1 MIEVGDMTKSKSI
14 KLLGNAAIYLFLGVV
29 SIIVLFPIIFSIMGS
44 LKPVSELLT
53 GSSFFPKEIVWSNYT
68 RAFKEAN
75 FIGYIG
81 NSVLYSTVGTVISM
95 FNVCVLG
102 FCLANQDFPGKK
114 LLRLLILAT
123 MFVALGPMTLYPK
136 LEIIRSLGLTGTR
149 TAIILGTIT
158 TAGAEVFIFE
168 AYFRSQGQA
177 IDEAASLD
185 GCNLF
190 QRFFFIGLPLAKP
203 MVGTFSVI
211 FFNRIWNDFFWPY
224 VMTFTNTKIQP
235 LVVAVIALKDS
246 TGEAATEWGLLLAG
260 ASLAILPVVV
270 VYILT
275 SKWVIAGVTE
285 GAVKM

>member
-1 MIEVGDMTKSKSI
+1 MTKSKFGKI
-14 KLLGNAAIYLFLGVV
+14 AGKTGIYIFLIII
-29 SIIVLFPIIFSIMGS
+29 SIIVLFPILFSIMGS

-53 GSSFFPKEIVWSNYT
+53 GSSFFPKEIVWSNYI

-95 FNVCVLG
+95 FNVCALG

-114 LLRLLILAT
+114 LLRFLILAT

-136 LEIIRSLGLTGTR
+136 LEVIRAMGLTGTR

-168 AYFRSQGQA
+168 AYFRSQGKS
-177 IDEAASLD
+177 IDEAAALD

-190 QRFFFIGLPLAKP
+190 QRFFYIGLPLAKP
-203 MVGTFSVI
+203 MIGTFSVI

-270 VYILT
+270 VYVLT

>member
-1 MIEVGDMTKSKSI
+1 MTKNKLM
-14 KLLGNAAIYLFLGVV
+14 KLLGKAGIYLFLIIV
-29 SIIVLFPIIFSIMGS
+29 SVIVLFPILYSIMGS

-53 GSSFFPKEIVWSNYT
+53 ESGFFPKEVVWSNYV

-81 NSVLYSTVGTVISM
+81 NSVLYSTVGMIISI

-114 LLRLLILAT
+114 VLKFLILAT

-136 LEIIRSLGLTGTR
+136 LEIIRSMGLTGTR

-158 TAGAEVFIFE
+158 TAGAEVFVFE
-168 AYFRSQGQA
+168 AYFRSQGKA
-177 IDEAASLD
+177 IDEAAGLD
-185 GCNLF
+185 GCNIF
-190 QRFFFIGLPLAKP
+190 QRFFYIGLPLAKP
-203 MVGTFSVI
+203 MIGTFSII

-260 ASLAILPVVV
+260 VSLAVLPVVI
-270 VYILT
+270 VYVLT

>member
-1 MIEVGDMTKSKSI
+1 MRKYI
-14 KLLGNAAIYLFLGVV
+14 KLIQNAGIYLFLITL
-29 SIIVLFPIIFSIMGS
+29 SIIVLFPIAFSIMGS

-53 GSSFFPKEIVWSNYT
+53 DSGFWPHKVVWSNYT

-75 FIGYIG
+75 FLGYIG
-81 NSVLYSTVGTVISM
+81 NSVLYASVGTVISM

-102 FCLANQDFPGKK
+102 FCIANQEFIGKK
-114 LLRLLILAT
+114 ALRLSILAT

-136 LEIIRSLGLTGTR
+136 LEIMRNFGLTGTR
-149 TAIILGTIT
+149 LSIILGTIT

-168 AYFRSQGQA
+168 AYFKSQGRA

-185 GCNLF
+185 GCSLF
-190 QRFFFIGLPLAKP
+190 QRFFYIGIPLAKP
-203 MVGTFSVI
+203 MIGTFSII

-224 VMTFTNTKIQP
+224 VMTFTNTRIQP

-270 VYILT
+270 VYVFT
-275 SKWVIAGVTE
+275 SRWVISGVTE

>member
-1 MIEVGDMTKSKSI
+1 MEKKIKTKQFGDGI
-14 KLLGNAAIYLFLGVV
+14 IYLFLLV
-29 SIIVLFPIIFSIMGS
+29 ITLIVLFPIIYCVMGS

-53 GSSFFPKEIVWSNYT
+53 GSDFFPKKIVWSNYS

-75 FIGYIG
+75 FLGYTG
-81 NSVLYSTVGTVISM
+81 NSILYSFVGTFISI

-114 LLRLLILAT
+114 VIRFLILAT

-136 LEIIRSLGLTGTR
+136 LQIVRSLGLSGSR
-149 TAIILGTIT
+149 LAIILGTIT

-168 AYFRSQGQA
+168 AYFKSQGKA
-177 IDEAASLD
+177 IDEAAALD
-185 GCNLF
+185 GCNIF
-190 QRFFFIGLPLAKP
+190 HRFFYFGIPLAKP
-203 MVGTFSVI
+203 MIGTFSVI

-246 TGEAATEWGLLLAG
+246 TGESATEWGLLLAG
-260 ASLAILPVVV
+260 ASLAILPVVI
-270 VYILT
+270 VYIIT

>member
-1 MIEVGDMTKSKSI
+1 MKRKGVKV
-14 KLLGNAAIYLFLGVV
+14 LGKALIYVFLIIV
-29 SIIVLFPIIFSIMGS
+29 SIIILFPILFSIMGS

-53 GSSFFPKEIVWSNYT
+53 ENSFFPKEIVWSNYV

-75 FIGYIG
+75 FVGYIG
-81 NSVLYSTVGTVISM
+81 NSVLYSTVGTVVSM
-95 FNVCVLG
+95 FNICVLG
-102 FCLANQDFPGKK
+102 YCMACQDFIGKK
-114 LLRLLILAT
+114 IIRFLIMAT
-123 MFVALGPMTLYPK
+123 MFVSLGPMTLYPK
-136 LEIIRSLGLTGTR
+136 LEIMRSLGLTGTR
-149 TAIILGTIT
+149 LSIILGTIV

-168 AYFRSQGQA
+168 AYFKSQGKE
-177 IDEAASLD
+177 INEAAELD
-185 GCNLF
+185 GCNIF
-190 QRFFFIGLPLAKP
+190 QRFFFIGIPLAKP
-203 MVGTFSVI
+203 MIGTFSVI

-260 ASLAILPVVV
+260 ASLAIIPVVI
-270 VYILT
+270 VYIIT

>member
-1 MIEVGDMTKSKSI
+1 MKKSMKYLG
-14 KLLGNAAIYLFLGVV
+14 KLLIYVFLAAV
-29 SIIVLFPIIFSIMGS
+29 SLMVIFPILFSITGS

-53 GSSFFPKEIVWSNYT
+53 GSTFFPKQVVFSNYT

-75 FIGYIG
+75 FVGYIG
-81 NSVLYSTVGTVISM
+81 NSVFYSTLGTVISM
-95 FNVCVLG
+95 FNVCALG
-102 FCLANQDFPGKK
+102 FCLANQDFAGKK
-114 LLRLLILAT
+114 VIKLLIMAT
-123 MFVALGPMTLYPK
+123 MFVSLGPMTLYPK
-136 LEIIRSLGLTGTR
+136 LSIMRTIGITGSRLAILLGM
-149 TAIILGTIT
+149 IT

-168 AYFRSQGQA
+168 AYFLSQGRF

-185 GCNLF
+185 GCSLF
-190 QRFFFIGLPLAKP
+190 HRFFLIGLPLAKP
-203 MVGTFSVI
+203 MVGTFAII

-246 TGEAATEWGLLLAG
+246 SGEAATEWGLLLAG
-260 ASLAILPVVV
+260 TSLAILPVVI
-270 VYILT
+270 VYIFT

>member
-1 MIEVGDMTKSKSI
+1 MTKNKLM
-14 KLLGNAAIYLFLGVV
+14 KLLGKAGIYLFLIIV
-29 SIIVLFPIIFSIMGS
+29 SVIVLFPILYSIMGS

-53 GSSFFPKEIVWSNYT
+53 ESGFFPKEVVWSNYV

-81 NSVLYSTVGTVISM
+81 NSVLYSTVGMIISI

-114 LLRLLILAT
+114 VLKFLILAT

-136 LEIIRSLGLTGTR
+136 LEIIRSMGLTGTR

-158 TAGAEVFIFE
+158 TAGADVFVFE
-168 AYFRSQGQA
+168 AYFRSQGKA
-177 IDEAASLD
+177 IDEAAGLD
-185 GCNLF
+185 GCNIF
-190 QRFFFIGLPLAKP
+190 QRFFYIGLPLAKP
-203 MVGTFSVI
+203 MIGTFSII

-260 ASLAILPVVV
+260 VSLAVLPVVI
-270 VYILT
+270 VYVLT

>member
-1 MIEVGDMTKSKSI
+1 MTKNKFM
-14 KLLGNAAIYLFLGVV
+14 KLLGKAAIYLFLLVV
-29 SIIVLFPIIFSIMGS
+29 SVIVLFPILYSIMGS

-53 GSSFFPKEIVWSNYT
+53 ESGFFPKEVVWSNYT

-81 NSVLYSTVGTVISM
+81 NSVLYSTIGMIISI

-114 LLRLLILAT
+114 VLKFLILAT

-136 LEIIRSLGLTGTR
+136 LEIIRSMGLTGTR

-158 TAGAEVFIFE
+158 TAGAEVFVFE
-168 AYFRSQGQA
+168 AYFRSQGKA
-177 IDEAASLD
+177 IDEAAGLD
-185 GCNLF
+185 GCNIF
-190 QRFFFIGLPLAKP
+190 QRFFYIGLPLAKP
-203 MVGTFSVI
+203 MIGTFSII

-260 ASLAILPVVV
+260 VSLAVLPVVI

>member
-1 MIEVGDMTKSKSI
+1 MRKGI
-14 KLLGNAAIYLFLGVV
+14 KILQRAGIYFFLILV
-29 SIIVLFPIIFSIMGS
+29 SVIVLFPIVFSVMGS
-44 LKPVSELLT
+44 LKPVTELLT
-53 GSSFFPKEIVWSNYT
+53 GSSFFPEKVVWSNYT

-75 FIGYIG
+75 FMGYIG

-95 FNVCVLG
+95 FNICVLG
-102 FCLANQDFPGKK
+102 FCIANQDFVGKK
-114 LLRLLILAT
+114 ALKFLIMAT

-136 LEIIRSLGLTGTR
+136 LEVMRTLGITGTR
-149 TAIILGTIT
+149 LSIILGTIL
-158 TAGAEVFIFE
+158 TAGAEVFVFE

-185 GCNLF
+185 GCSLF
-190 QRFFFIGLPLAKP
+190 QRFFYIGVPLAKP
-203 MVGTFSVI
+203 MIGTFSII

-260 ASLAILPVVV
+260 ASLAILPVVF
-270 VYILT
+270 VYIFT

>member
-1 MIEVGDMTKSKSI
+1 M
-14 KLLGNAAIYLFLGVV
+14 KLLGKAGIYLFLIIV
-29 SIIVLFPIIFSIMGS
+29 SVIVLFPILYSIMGS

-53 GSSFFPKEIVWSNYT
+53 ESGFFPKEVVWSNYV

-81 NSVLYSTVGTVISM
+81 NSVLYSTVGMIISI

-114 LLRLLILAT
+114 VLKFLILAT

-136 LEIIRSLGLTGTR
+136 LEIIRSMGLTGTR

-158 TAGAEVFIFE
+158 TAGAEVFVFE
-168 AYFRSQGQA
+168 AYFRSQGKA
-177 IDEAASLD
+177 IDEAAGLD
-185 GCNLF
+185 GCNIF
-190 QRFFFIGLPLAKP
+190 QRFFYIGLPLAKP
-203 MVGTFSVI
+203 MIGTFSII

-260 ASLAILPVVV
+260 VSLAVLPVVI
-270 VYILT
+270 VYVLT

>member
-1 MIEVGDMTKSKSI
+1 MTKSKAGKI
-14 KLLGNAAIYLFLGVV
+14 LGKTGIYIFLGIV
-29 SIIVLFPIIFSIMGS
+29 SIIVLFPILFSIMGS

-53 GSSFFPKEIVWSNYT
+53 GSSFFPKEIVWSNYV

-75 FIGYIG
+75 FVGYLG

-95 FNVCVLG
+95 FNICALG
-102 FCLANQDFPGKK
+102 FCLANEDFPGKK
-114 LLRLLILAT
+114 LLRFLILAT

-136 LEIIRSLGLTGTR
+136 LEVIRSLGLTGTR

-168 AYFRSQGQA
+168 AYFRSQGRA
-177 IDEAASLD
+177 IDEAAALD
-185 GCNLF
+185 GANLF
-190 QRFFFIGLPLAKP
+190 QRFFYIGIPLAKP
-203 MVGTFSVI
+203 MIGTFSVI

-260 ASLAILPVVV
+260 ASLAILPVIV
-270 VYILT
+270 VYVLT

>member
-1 MIEVGDMTKSKSI
+1 MRKSVKI
-14 KLLGNAAIYLFLGVV
+14 LENAVIYVFLLLV
-29 SIIVLFPIIFSIMGS
+29 SFIVLFPIVFSIMGS

-53 GSSFFPKEIVWSNYT
+53 GSSFFPKEIVWSNYI
-68 RAFKEAN
+68 RAFEEAN
-75 FIGYIG
+75 FVGYIG
-81 NSVLYSTVGTVISM
+81 NSVLYATVGTIISM
-95 FNVCVLG
+95 FNICVLG
-102 FCLANQDFPGKK
+102 FCIANQNFIGKK
-114 LLRLLILAT
+114 ILRLSILAT

-136 LEIIRSLGLTGTR
+136 LEIMRTFGLTGTR
-149 TAIILGTIT
+149 LSIILGTIT
-158 TAGAEVFIFE
+158 TAGAEVFVFE

-190 QRFFFIGLPLAKP
+190 QRFFYIGIPLAKP
-203 MVGTFSVI
+203 MIGTFSII

-260 ASLAILPVVV
+260 ASLAILPVVF

>member
-1 MIEVGDMTKSKSI
+1 MTKNKFV
-14 KLLGNAAIYLFLGVV
+14 KLLGKAAIYLFLLVV
-29 SIIVLFPIIFSIMGS
+29 SVIVLFPILYSIMGS

-53 GSSFFPKEIVWSNYT
+53 ESGFFPKEVVWSNYV

-81 NSVLYSTVGTVISM
+81 NSVLYSTIGMIISI

-114 LLRLLILAT
+114 VLKFLILAT

-136 LEIIRSLGLTGTR
+136 LEIIRSMGLTGTR

-158 TAGAEVFIFE
+158 TAGAEVFVFE
-168 AYFRSQGQA
+168 AYFRSQGKA
-177 IDEAASLD
+177 IDEAAGLD
-185 GCNLF
+185 GCNIF
-190 QRFFFIGLPLAKP
+190 QRFFYIGLPLAKP
-203 MVGTFSVI
+203 MIGTFSII

-260 ASLAILPVVV
+260 VSLAVLPVVI

>member
-1 MIEVGDMTKSKSI
+1 MRKGVKILEKAGMYI
-14 KLLGNAAIYLFLGVV
+14 FLLLVTVIVV
-29 SIIVLFPIIFSIMGS
+29 FPILFSIMGS
-44 LKPVSELLT
+44 LKPVRELLT
-53 GSSFFPKEIVWSNYT
+53 GSSFFPKEVVWSNYI

-75 FIGYIG
+75 FMGYIG
-81 NSVLYSTVGTVISM
+81 NSVLYSTVGTIISM
-95 FNVCVLG
+95 FNICVLG
-102 FCLANQDFPGKK
+102 FCIANQRFVGKK
-114 LLRLLILAT
+114 LLKLLIMAT

-136 LEIIRSLGLTGTR
+136 LEVMRTLGLTGTR
-149 TAIILGTIT
+149 LSIILGTIT

-190 QRFFFIGLPLAKP
+190 QRFFYIGIPLAKP
-203 MVGTFSVI
+203 MIGTFSII
-211 FFNRIWNDFFWPY
+211 FFNRMWNDFFWPY

-235 LVVAVIALKDS
+235 LVVAVISLKDS
-246 TGEAATEWGLLLAG
+246 AGEAATEWGLLLAG
-260 ASLAILPVVV
+260 ASLAILPVVF
-270 VYILT
+270 VYVLT

>member
-1 MIEVGDMTKSKSI
+1 MTKSK
-14 KLLGNAAIYLFLGVV
+14 LGKIAGKTGIYIFLGIISV
-29 SIIVLFPIIFSIMGS
+29 IVLFPIIFSIMGS

-53 GSSFFPKEIVWSNYT
+53 GSSFFPKEFVWSNYV
-68 RAFKEAN
+68 RAFKEAD
-75 FIGYIG
+75 FVAYIG

-102 FCLANQDFPGKK
+102 FCLAHQDFPGKK
-114 LLRLLILAT
+114 LLRFLILAT

-136 LEIIRSLGLTGTR
+136 LEIIRAMGLTGTR

-177 IDEAASLD
+177 IDEAAALD

-190 QRFFFIGLPLAKP
+190 QRFFYIGLPLAKP
-203 MVGTFSVI
+203 MIGTFSVI

-270 VYILT
+270 VYVLT
-275 SKWVIAGVTE
+275 SKWVIAGVTD

>member
-1 MIEVGDMTKSKSI
+1 MRKNI
-14 KLLGNAAIYLFLGVV
+14 KKIKTGGIYVFLILV
-29 SIIVLFPIIFSIMGS
+29 SIIVIFPILFSIMGS

-53 GSSFFPKEIVWSNYT
+53 GSSFFPKKVVWSNYV

-75 FIGYIG
+75 FFAYIG
-81 NSVLYSTVGTVISM
+81 NSAIYATVGTVISM

-102 FCLANQDFPGKK
+102 FCLAHQDFAGKK
-114 LLRLLILAT
+114 VLRFLILAT

-136 LEIIRSLGLTGTR
+136 LEIIRSMGIMGTR
-149 TAIILGTIT
+149 LSIILGTVT

-185 GCNLF
+185 GCSLY
-190 QRFFFIGLPLAKP
+190 QRFFFIGVPLAKP
-203 MVGTFSVI
+203 MIGTFSVI

-260 ASLAILPVVV
+260 AGLSIIPVVV
-270 VYILT
+270 VYVLT

>member
-1 MIEVGDMTKSKSI
+1 MIEVSDMNKAMKV
-14 KLLGNAAIYLFLGVV
+14 LGKTGIYLFLIVV
-29 SIIVLFPIIFSIMGS
+29 SVIVLFPILFSIMGS

-53 GSSFFPKEIVWSNYT
+53 DSSFFPKEIVWSNYI

-75 FIGYIG
+75 FVGYIG
-81 NSVLYSTVGTVISM
+81 NSVLYATVGTLISM

-102 FCLANQDFPGKK
+102 YCLACQDFPGKK
-114 LLRLLILAT
+114 LIRFLILAT

-136 LEIIRSLGLTGTR
+136 LEIIRSMGLTGTR
-149 TAIILGTIT
+149 TAIILGTII
-158 TAGAEVFIFE
+158 TAGAEVFVFE
-168 AYFRSQGQA
+168 AYFKSQGGA
-177 IDEAASLD
+177 INEAAELD
-185 GCNLF
+185 GCNII
-190 QRFFFIGLPLAKP
+190 QRFFYIGIPLAKP
-203 MVGTFSVI
+203 MIGTFSVI

-260 ASLAILPVVV
+260 ASLAILPVII
-270 VYILT
+270 VYVFT

>member
-1 MIEVGDMTKSKSI
+1 MRKGI
-14 KLLGNAAIYLFLGVV
+14 KVFKLSGAYLFLGIV
-29 SIIVLFPIIFSIMGS
+29 SVIVLFPIVFSIMGS
-44 LKPVSELLT
+44 LKPVTELLT
-53 GSSFFPKEIVWSNYT
+53 GSSFFPEKIVWSNYT

-75 FIGYIG
+75 FMGYIG

-95 FNVCVLG
+95 FNICVLG
-102 FCLANQDFPGKK
+102 FCIANQEFVGKK
-114 LLRLLILAT
+114 LLRFLIMAT

-136 LEIIRSLGLTGTR
+136 LEIMRTLGITGTR
-149 TAIILGTIT
+149 LSIILGTIL
-158 TAGAEVFIFE
+158 TAGAEVFVFE
-168 AYFRSQGQA
+168 AYFRSQGKA
-177 IDEAASLD
+177 IDEAAALD

-190 QRFFFIGLPLAKP
+190 QRFFYIGLPLAKP
-203 MVGTFSVI
+203 MIGTFSII

-260 ASLAILPVVV
+260 ASLAILPVVF

-275 SKWVIAGVTE
+275 SKWVIAGVTD

>member
-1 MIEVGDMTKSKSI
+1 MTKSKSL
-14 KLLGNAAIYLFLGVV
+14 KMLGKAGTYLFLVIV

-53 GSSFFPKEIVWSNYT
+53 GSSFFPKEVVWNNYV

-75 FIGYIG
+75 FVGYIG

-102 FCLANQDFPGKK
+102 FCLANQEFAGKK
-114 LLRLLILAT
+114 LLRFLILAT

-158 TAGAEVFIFE
+158 TAGSEVFIFE

-177 IDEAASLD
+177 IDEAAALD
-185 GCNLF
+185 GCNLY
-190 QRFFFIGLPLAKP
+190 QRFFFMGLPLAKP

-260 ASLAILPVVV
+260 ASLAIIPVVV
-270 VYILT
+270 VYVLT

>member
-1 MIEVGDMTKSKSI
+1 MNSK
-14 KLLGNAAIYLFLGVV
+14 KVKVLENTLIYVFLILV
-29 SIIVLFPIIFSIMGS
+29 SIIILFPILFSIMGS

-53 GSSFFPKEIVWSNYT
+53 ESGFFPKEIVWSNYV

-75 FIGYIG
+75 FVGYIG
-81 NSVLYSTVGTVISM
+81 NSVLYSTVGTVVSM
-95 FNVCVLG
+95 FNICVLG
-102 FCLANQDFPGKK
+102 YCMACQDFAGKK
-114 LLRLLILAT
+114 LIRFLILAT
-123 MFVALGPMTLYPK
+123 MFVSLGPMTLYPK
-136 LEIIRSLGLTGTR
+136 LEIMRSLGLTGTR
-149 TAIILGTIT
+149 LSIILGTIV

-168 AYFRSQGQA
+168 AYFKSQGKE
-177 IDEAASLD
+177 INEAAALD
-185 GCNLF
+185 GCNLY
-190 QRFFFIGLPLAKP
+190 QRFFYIGIPLAKP
-203 MVGTFSVI
+203 MIGTFSVI

-260 ASLAILPVVV
+260 ASLAIVPVII
-270 VYILT
+270 VYIFT

>member
-1 MIEVGDMTKSKSI
+1 MRRGI
-14 KLLGNAAIYLFLGVV
+14 KIAKQSGVYLFLTLI
-29 SIIVLFPIIFSIMGS
+29 SMMVLFPILFSIMGS

-53 GSSFFPKEIVWSNYT
+53 GSSFFPKKVVWSNYV
-68 RAFKEAN
+68 RAFREAN
-75 FIGYIG
+75 FVGYIG

-95 FNVCVLG
+95 FNICVLG
-102 FCLANQDFPGKK
+102 FCIANQDFAGKK
-114 LLRLLILAT
+114 LLRILILAT
-123 MFVALGPMTLYPK
+123 MFVALGPMTLYPR
-136 LEIIRSLGLTGTR
+136 LEIMRSLGITGTR
-149 TAIILGTIT
+149 LSIILGTIT
-158 TAGAEVFIFE
+158 TAGSEVFIFE
-168 AYFRSQGQA
+168 AYFRSQGKA

-190 QRFFFIGLPLAKP
+190 QRFFYIGLPLAKP
-203 MVGTFSVI
+203 MIGTFSII

-260 ASLAILPVVV
+260 ASLAIVPVVF

>member
-1 MIEVGDMTKSKSI
+1 MTKNKFV
-14 KLLGNAAIYLFLGVV
+14 KLLGKAAIYLFLLVV
-29 SIIVLFPIIFSIMGS
+29 SVIVLFPILYSIMGS

-53 GSSFFPKEIVWSNYT
+53 ESGFFPKEVVWSNYT

-81 NSVLYSTVGTVISM
+81 NSVLYSTIGMIISI

-114 LLRLLILAT
+114 VLKFLILAT

-136 LEIIRSLGLTGTR
+136 LEIIRSMGLTGTR

-158 TAGAEVFIFE
+158 TAGAEVFVFE
-168 AYFRSQGQA
+168 AYFRSQGKA
-177 IDEAASLD
+177 IDEAAGLD
-185 GCNLF
+185 GCNIF
-190 QRFFFIGLPLAKP
+190 QRFFYIGLPLAKP
-203 MVGTFSVI
+203 MIGTFSII

-260 ASLAILPVVV
+260 VSLAVLPVVI

>member
-1 MIEVGDMTKSKSI
+1 M
-14 KLLGNAAIYLFLGVV
+14 KLLGKAGIYLFLIIV
-29 SIIVLFPIIFSIMGS
+29 SVIVLFPILYSIMGS

-53 GSSFFPKEIVWSNYT
+53 ESGFFPKEVVWSNYV

-81 NSVLYSTVGTVISM
+81 NSVLYSTVGMIISI

-114 LLRLLILAT
+114 VLKFLILAT

-136 LEIIRSLGLTGTR
+136 LEIIRSMGLTGTR

-158 TAGAEVFIFE
+158 TAGADVFVFE
-168 AYFRSQGQA
+168 AYFRSQGKA
-177 IDEAASLD
+177 IDEAAGLD
-185 GCNLF
+185 GCNIF
-190 QRFFFIGLPLAKP
+190 QRFFYIGLPLAKP
-203 MVGTFSVI
+203 MIGTFSII

-260 ASLAILPVVV
+260 VSLAVLPVVI
-270 VYILT
+270 VYVLT

>member
-1 MIEVGDMTKSKSI
+1 MRKGI
-14 KLLGNAAIYLFLGVV
+14 KVFKVSGAYLFLGIV
-29 SIIVLFPIIFSIMGS
+29 SVIVLFPIVFSIMGS
-44 LKPVSELLT
+44 LKPVTELLT
-53 GSSFFPKEIVWSNYT
+53 GSSFFPESIVWSNYT

-75 FIGYIG
+75 FMGYIG

-95 FNVCVLG
+95 FNICVLG
-102 FCLANQDFPGKK
+102 FCIANQEFVGKK
-114 LLRLLILAT
+114 LLRFLIMAT

-136 LEIIRSLGLTGTR
+136 LEIMRTLGITGTR
-149 TAIILGTIT
+149 LSIILGTIL
-158 TAGAEVFIFE
+158 TAGAEVFVFE
-168 AYFRSQGQA
+168 AYFKSQGKA

-190 QRFFFIGLPLAKP
+190 HRFFYIGLPLAKP
-203 MVGTFSVI
+203 MIGTFSII

-260 ASLAILPVVV
+260 ASLAILPVVF

-275 SKWVIAGVTE
+275 SKWVIAGVTD